1 MRTIVKPLL
10 FSCMFF
16 ITTNVFAQTGAASPA
31 TQNNSAN
38 SLVELQA
45 AVLKYINAYRVSIG
59 LKELQMI
66 DEANLEALNHSV
78 DMAKGTVA
86 FGHDG
91 FEERVNNIS
100 KKIGICM
107 ASAENVAMGMVDAE
121 QVVKMWLNSA
131 GHKKN
136 IEGNYTLTGIGIARA
151 ANGYLYFTQI
161 FLIK

>member
-1 MRTIVKPLL
+1 MKFL
-10 FSCMFF
+10 
-16 ITTNVFAQTGAASPA
+16 AA
-31 TQNNSAN
+31 TFL
-38 SLVELQA
+38 SLVLCINVSGLHAQNTASNKDAAGIAQLQA
-45 AVLKYINAYRVSIG
+45 EVLKFINQYRVSIG

-66 DEANLEALNHSV
+66 SEANLEALNHSV
-78 DMAKGTVA
+78 DMAKGDVP

-91 FEERVNNIS
+91 FDQRVNNIS
-100 KKIGICM
+100 KKIGLCM

-121 QVVKMWLNSA
+121 QVVKMWLNSP
-131 GHKKN
+131 GHKRN